1 MKLPMRRWEPCRSP
15 GSKGE
20 RYVRASLEKET
31 PCEVAALSVQL
42 RQEIKSDPEVQLQST
57 QPGVAEEAQMVNEQ
71 LEGVEEEEEAMSMPA
86 PAREEDCGQLEGNP
100 LVREETL
107 EQVQVGAEEEML
119 PMNSSAPCEK
129 IQAKECVGDGQLLPA
144 PFTLCARE
152 TDQGEGGAC
161 PPDLCVL
168 CAPVTETVPK
178 EKLEVCVPAAKGKKQ
193 VGVQVQAELP
203 VPAEKVL
210 IQLTTCLDNLLPF
223 IGPDSV

>member
-100 LVREETL
+100 LRQCRKKSWRCVCLLQKGRSRWEFKSKR
-107 EQVQVGAEEEML
+107 
-119 PMNSSAPCEK
+119 SS
-129 IQAKECVGDGQLLPA
+129 Q
-144 PFTLCARE
+144 
-152 TDQGEGGAC
+152 
-161 PPDLCVL
+161 
-168 CAPVTETVPK
+168 
-178 EKLEVCVPAAKGKKQ
+178 
-193 VGVQVQAELP
+193 
-203 VPAEKVL
+203 
-210 IQLTTCLDNLLPF
+210 CLQRRF
-223 IGPDSV
+223 

>member
-1 MKLPMRRWEPCRSP
+1 
-15 GSKGE
+15 
-20 RYVRASLEKET
+20 
-31 PCEVAALSVQL
+31 
-42 RQEIKSDPEVQLQST
+42 
-57 QPGVAEEAQMVNEQ
+57 MVNEK
-71 LEGVEEEEEAMSMPA
+71 LERVDCEELPSVTEKEEAVRMPE
-86 PAREEDCGQLEGNP
+86 PAGGEDCRELEANP

-107 EQVQVGAEEEML
+107 KQFQVGAEKEVL
-119 PMNSSAPCEK
+119 LMNSSAPCEK
-129 IQAKECVGDGQLLPA
+129 IQEKECVGDGQLLPA

-152 TDQGEGGAC
+152 TGQGEGGAC

-223 IGPDSV
+223 IGLDSV